1 MLDVVI
7 EKCSEKK
14 MFLISCSS
22 TAVKSSGAKIKNA
35 III

>member
-22 TAVKSSGAKIKNA
+22 TAVKSSGGKIKNA